1 MLEQRFINGA
11 NQTLM
16 SRAQR
21 TIESVTE
28 AVILHA
34 SGRTDPDQMP
44 QLRFAQQAM
53 VAKFGQMPPH
63 VRIGLLGLTLG
74 FSAYARGRAGRS
86 FSQLP
91 LARRQGLIDEWR
103 SLPVPL
109 CPMFV
114 QFYEK
119 MGPFLYYSLLEE
131 ERMPPIEVR

>member
-1 MLEQRFINGA
+1 MSERRFINGA

-34 SGRTDPDQMP
+34 SGETDPDKLT
-44 QLRFAQQAM
+44 QLRPAQQAM

-74 FSAYARGRAGRS
+74 FSAYARGRSGRA
-86 FSQLP
+86 FSRLP
-91 LARRQGLIDEWR
+91 LARRLALVDEWR
-103 SLPVPL
+103 SSTVPV